1 MKKGFLNSKAKSR
14 NSKSSISKNDSC
26 CVSVQYCQSCDDD
39 TLLNLNE
46 KKAQFNRKNDILI
59 YFKQLNLS
67 TTDNNSTI
75 SLMIQPLKQLLIDII
90 DNNLQIY
97 RNNHHLQSIFYQL
110 SSDNTFTELLYPGA
124 TNDSLSVLPKN
135 LTELMKW
142 PLLELNYEKIMNSA
156 VTVLEGVKRRGSN
169 IGNIMDEETQ
179 IILIPQIIQE
189 SFARHVVE
197 SVHIIAKKLSQY
209 KALSSPP
216 LALPPADSEE
226 FLDDLTLLS
235 IASFQPPSSS
245 SSSSSE
251 VASVFRQSSFLGQE
265 FCQLMY
271 EDCIRYLEHEKMS
284 EMKSWASKRVYKSTK
299 SDTHSPSDP
308 QQYMNNVTDRM
319 TRLVLE
325 GDTHPHTTTG
335 RSNSNNASVD
345 PVMVEQPVLM
355 AWIEPSSIAEL
366 YPALAEGLGQLH
378 MLPFEVNGKPHIVIA
393 LSYKSLLSHTYVIY
407 SAHGLPL
414 VPLRPCDRL
423 LDAHLLPSRGL
434 PAGQARLRP
443 LQWHRLAD
451 KVRAV

>member
-14 NSKSSISKNDSC
+14 NAKSTLSKNDSC

-46 KKAQFNRKNDILI
+46 KKSQFNRKNDILA
-59 YFKQLNLS
+59 YFKQLSSSS
-67 TTDNNSTI
+67 TSNNSTA

-110 SSDNTFTELLYPGA
+110 LSNDSFIELLYPGS
-124 TNDSLSVLPKN
+124 TSDSLSVLPKT

-156 VTVLEGVKRRGSN
+156 VSVLEGVKRRGSN
-169 IGNIMDEETQ
+169 IGNNMDEETQ
-179 IILIPQIIQE
+179 IVLVPQIIQE

-209 KALSSPP
+209 KALSLPP
-216 LALPPADSEE
+216 LALPPTDNEE
-226 FLDDLTLLS
+226 FLGDLTLLS
-235 IASFQPPSSS
+235 ITSFQPPSSS
-245 SSSSSE
+245 ASATE
-251 VASVFRQSSFLGQE
+251 VASIFRQSSFLGQE

-271 EDCIRYLEHEKMS
+271 EDCKRYLEHEKMS
-284 EMKSWASKRVYKSTK
+284 EMKSCASKRVYKSTH

-308 QQYMNNVTDRM
+308 QQYMNSITDRM

-335 RSNSNNASVD
+335 RSNNNNASVD
-345 PVMVEQPVLM
+345 TAVVEQPVLM

-378 MLPFEVNGKPHIVIA
+378 MLPFEVNGKTHIVIA
-393 LSYKSLLSHTYVIY
+393 LSYK
-407 SAHGLPL
+407 
-414 VPLRPCDRL
+414 
-423 LDAHLLPSRGL
+423 
-434 PAGQARLRP
+434 
-443 LQWHRLAD
+443 
-451 KVRAV
+451 

>member
-14 NSKSSISKNDSC
+14 KSKSSISKNDSC

-46 KKAQFNRKNDILI
+46 KKSQFNRKNDILA
-59 YFKQLNLS
+59 YFKQLSS
-67 TTDNNSTI
+67 TSTSNNSTA

-110 SSDNTFTELLYPGA
+110 LSDNTFIELLYPGS

-142 PLLELNYEKIMNSA
+142 PLLELNCEKIMNSA
-156 VTVLEGVKRRGSN
+156 MSVLEGVKRRGSN
-169 IGNIMDEETQ
+169 IGNNMDEETQ
-179 IILIPQIIQE
+179 IVLIPQIIQE

-216 LALPPADSEE
+216 LALPPTDNEE
-226 FLDDLTLLS
+226 FLGDLTLLS
-235 IASFQPPSSS
+235 ITSFQPPSSS
-245 SSSSSE
+245 ASSAE
-251 VASVFRQSSFLGQE
+251 VTSVFRQSSFLGQE

-271 EDCIRYLEHEKMS
+271 DDCIRYLEHEKMS
-284 EMKSWASKRVYKSTK
+284 EMKSWTNKHIFKSTK
-299 SDTHSPSDP
+299 SDTNSPSDP
-308 QQYMNNVTDRM
+308 QQYINSVTDRM

-325 GDTHPHTTTG
+325 GDTHHHTTTDKTK
-335 RSNSNNASVD
+335 SNKASVD
-345 PVMVEQPVLM
+345 TVVEQPVLM
-355 AWIEPSSIAEL
+355 AWIEPSSIREL

-378 MLPFEVNGKPHIVIA
+378 MLPFEVNGKPFLPIT
-393 LSYKSLLSHTYVIY
+393 LSYKSLLNLTYVIY

-414 VPLRPCDRL
+414 VPTRPGHRL
-423 LDAHLLPSRGL
+423 LHAHLLPPRGL

-443 LQWHRLAD
+443 LQWH
-451 KVRAV
+451 